1 MDNLW
6 APWRVSYIT
15 QKKSKACVFCKIEK
29 SKKDKENL
37 IVFRSSFCFAVIN
50 TYPYNN
56 GHLMVIPNRHIA
68 NFEKLSSA
76 EVTDMMATTKKMLAA
91 LKKTIKPQGFNVGM
105 NLGVAAG
112 AGIAEHLHMHIVPR
126 WSGDTNL
133 MPVVANT
140 KVISQSLQEL
150 YRIVTKCLQKKK

>member
-1 MDNLW
+1 
-6 APWRVSYIT
+6 
-15 QKKSKACVFCKIEK
+15 
-29 SKKDKENL
+29 
-37 IVFRSSFCFAVIN
+37 
-50 TYPYNN
+50 
-56 GHLMVIPNRHIA
+56 MVIPNRHIA